1 MDERRGGRRGSGC
14 LRERERE
21 REREGEEGRKK
32 IKGEV
37 GGRRSRS

>member
-1 MDERRGGRRGSGC
+1 MGERRGGRRGSGC

-21 REREGEEGRKK
+21 REEEGRKK

>member
-14 LRERERE
+14 LRERE